1 MVSTSSGGL
10 ADKTD
15 KAAASCLTG
24 FTPKDS
30 GQFCRATLRI
40 ETQKP
45 QLGK

>member
-1 MVSTSSGGL
+1 MVPTFSGGP
-10 ADKTD
+10 ADKID
-15 KAAASCLTG
+15 KAAASYLIS

-40 ETQKP
+40 EAQIP